1 MKLLV
6 IVNCQNDYISGS
18 LGFPGA
24 EEIINKILSIIDS
37 YDDIIFLLD
46 ARNSNY
52 QDTFEGKVLKTPHCI
67 KNTHGYELHEKL
79 KPYKEKA
86 LKIIEKETIPSIEL
100 AEFLKDKKE
109 YDYVDVCGITSHM
122 SVTANAIMIKSVL
135 PNSLITVLKN
145 CSISWDK
152 ALEAKAYNV
161 LNANQIEVK

>member
-18 LGFPGA
+18 LGFPSA
-24 EEIINKILSIIDS
+24 EEIIDRIVSIIDS

-52 QDTFEGKVLKTPHCI
+52 NNTFEGKVLKVEHCI
-67 KNTHGYELHEKL
+67 KNTEGFELHEKL
-79 KPYKEKA
+79 KPYTSKA

-100 AEFLKDKKE
+100 ADFLKKHNE
-109 YDYVDVCGITSHM
+109 YDTVDVCGIASHM
-122 SVTANAIMIKSVL
+122 SVSANAIMIKSVL
-135 PNSLITVLKN
+135 PNTLITVLKK
-145 CSISWDK
+145 CSATFDK

-161 LNANQIEVK
+161 LNAMQIEVK